1 MSLAVRE
8 RTNEIGAMKA
18 IGFTDGH
25 IMTLI
30 LAESVTLSALAG
42 FIGLGLAWT
51 FGKFFAPT
59 GGFLPVFYFAPTDIA
74 LGAAL
79 AIALGPDRRRH
90 AGVNGHAAED
100 HRRSEEDIAMRSIK
114 QAITVTLVSLYT
126 IPQAPQLGRR
136 RHRRHHGRRRRLRGG
151 VVDRRRVQEGHD
163 QRGQD
168 RPRDRHAQRRRL
180 GNVERPVRR

>member
-18 IGFTDGH
+18 IGYTDGH

-30 LAESVTLSALAG
+30 LAESVMLSALAG

-79 AIALGPDRRRH
+79 AIALGLI
-90 AGVNGHAAED
+90 AGAMPA
-100 HRRSEEDIAMRSIK
+100 STAMRLK
-114 QAITVTLVSLYT
+114 ITD
-126 IPQAPQLGRR
+126 A
-136 RHRRHHGRRRRLRGG
+136 LRKI
-151 VVDRRRVQEGHD
+151 
-163 QRGQD
+163 
-168 RPRDRHAQRRRL
+168 
-180 GNVERPVRR
+180 